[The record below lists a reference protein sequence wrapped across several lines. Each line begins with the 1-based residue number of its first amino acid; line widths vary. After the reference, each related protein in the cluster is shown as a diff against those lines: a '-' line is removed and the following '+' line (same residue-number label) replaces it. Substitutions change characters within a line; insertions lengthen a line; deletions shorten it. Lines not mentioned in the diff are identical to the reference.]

1 MFDER
6 TSEILGLGRP
16 GPREDVLEAIR
27 EKYAKA
33 GEARQAK
40 LVADIADAVAK
51 LMRAADG
58 TEGVTAPVLVDAAAA
73 ARILGVTVNALRLRT
88 QRGQMPAG
96 SIVRTGR
103 RVQFKTEALRSLR
116 PYTKRSA

>member
-16 GPREDVLEAIR
+16 GKPADVLEAIR
-27 EKYAKA
+27 QKYAKA
-33 GEARQAK
+33 AEARHAK
-40 LVADIADAVAK
+40 LVADIGDAVAR
-51 LMRAADG
+51 LVGAADG
-58 TEGVTAPVLVDAAAA
+58 TKGVTAPVLVDAAAA
-73 ARILGVTVNALRLRT
+73 ARILGITVNALRLRT

-103 RVQFKTEALRSLR
+103 RVQFKTEALRAIR
-116 PYTKRSA
+116 PYTRKTS